1 MFERFT
7 DRARRVVVLA
17 QDEARELNHNYIG
30 TEHILLGLISEG
42 DGVAAKALESMGI
55 SLDAVRSEVVDI
67 IGRGSQPPSG
77 HVPFTP
83 RAKKVLEY
91 SLREALQLGHK
102 YIGTEHLLLGL
113 IREGEGVAAQVLV
126 KLGAD
131 LPRVRQQ
138 VIQLLSGF
146 QGDESD
152 GSPEQRPVGA
162 TSGARVQEGNHQS
175 GSLVLDQF
183 GRNLTVAARE
193 GKLDPVIGREKE
205 IERIMQV
212 LSRRTKNNPVLIGEP
227 GVGKTAVVEGLAL
240 DIVNGRV
247 PETLKD
253 KQLYSLD
260 LGSLVAGSRYR
271 GDFEERLKK
280 VLKEINQRGDIILF
294 IDEIHTLVG
303 AGAAE
308 GAIDAASILKPKL
321 ARGELQTIGAT
332 TLDEYRKH
340 IEKDAALER
349 RFQPVNVPEPSVDL
363 TIEILRGVRDKY
375 EAHHRVSIS
384 DKALVAAA
392 TLSDRYINDRF
403 LPDKAVDLIDEA
415 GARMRIK
422 RMTAPA
428 DLQEIDSKIADV
440 RRQKEAAIDE
450 QDFEKAAGLRDKE
463 RKLGEERR
471 EREKKWRA
479 GESDTIAE
487 IGEEQIA
494 EVLASWTG
502 IPVFKL
508 TEEESSRL
516 LRMEDELHK
525 RIIGQEEAVSAV
537 SRAIRRTR
545 AGLKDPK
552 RPSGS
557 FIFAGPS
564 GVGKTELSKALAEF
578 LFGEEDALIQIDM
591 GEFHD
596 RFTASRL
603 FGAPP
608 GYVGYEE
615 GGQLTEKVRRK
626 PFSVVLFDEI
636 EKAHKEI
643 YNTLL
648 QVLEDG
654 RLTDSQGRVV
664 DFKNTVLIFT
674 SNLGTSDI
682 SKAVGMGF
690 SGVGEADEDGKYER
704 MKDKVHDELKKHF
717 RPEFLNRIDEIVV
730 FKQLSQAEIVQMV
743 DLMLTRVSDQLG
755 EKRITMEISDRA
767 KNLLAKRG
775 FDPVLGARP
784 LRRTI
789 QREIEDQLSE
799 KILYG
804 EVGLGETVFIDV
816 EGWDGESKD
825 VDKAKFTFTNK
836 GKAGNV
842 DADGGALNDSE
853 EGKDVLGSAGTSEP
867 DIITPDVLGDGGSTA
882 AGTDLES
889 GSGSD
894 DDGHNP
900 PPAGAGAGQP
910 L

>member
-17 QDEARELNHNYIG
+17 QEEARALNHNYIG
-30 TEHILLGLISEG
+30 TEHILLGLIQEG
-42 DGVAAKALESMGI
+42 EGVAAKALESMGI
-55 SLDAVRSEVVDI
+55 SLDAVRTEVKDI
-67 IGRGSQPPSG
+67 IGTGGHPPSG
-77 HVPFTP
+77 YIPFTP
-83 RAKKVLEY
+83 RAKKVLELA
-91 SLREALQLGHK
+91 LREALQLGHK
-102 YIGTEHLLLGL
+102 YIGTEHILLGL

-131 LPRVRQQ
+131 LSRVRQQ
-138 VIQLLSGF
+138 VIQLLSGYEGGE
-146 QGDESD
+146 QESAGEEPATAGV
-152 GSPEQRPVGA
+152 GSGSDNA
-162 TSGARVQEGNHQS
+162 SGPKPGQKSN
-175 GSLVLDQF
+175 SLVLDQF
-183 GRNLTVAARE
+183 GRNLTQAAKD
-193 GKLDPVIGREKE
+193 GKLDPVVGREKE
-205 IERIMQV
+205 IERVMQV

-240 DIVNGRV
+240 DIVNGKV

-332 TLDEYRKH
+332 TLEEYRKH

-349 RFQPVNVPEPSVDL
+349 RFQPVQVPEPSVDM
-363 TIEILRGVRDKY
+363 TIEILKGLRDRY
-375 EAHHRVSIS
+375 EAHHRVSIT
-384 DKALVAAA
+384 DGALAAA
-392 TLSDRYINDRF
+392 AQLADRYINDRF

-422 RMTAPA
+422 RMTAPKSIQ
-428 DLQEIDSKIADV
+428 DVDDKIAQV
-440 RRQKEAAIDE
+440 RRKKEAAIDD
-450 QDFEKAAGLRDKE
+450 QDFEKAAALRDDE
-463 RKLGEERR
+463 RKLTEERA
-471 EREKKWRA
+471 EKEKAWRA
-479 GESDTIAE
+479 GELDEVAE
-487 IGEEQIA
+487 VGEEQIA
-494 EVLASWTG
+494 EVMGNWTG

-525 RIIGQEEAVSAV
+525 RIIGQDDAVKAV

-578 LFGEEDALIQIDM
+578 LFGEDDALIQIDM

-608 GYVGYEE
+608 GYVGYDE

-636 EKAHKEI
+636 EKAHQEI

-654 RLTDSQGRVV
+654 RLTDGQGRMV

-674 SNLGTSDI
+674 SNLGTRDI

-690 SGVGEADEDGKYER
+690 SSSGEASEETQYER
-704 MKDKVHDELKKHF
+704 MKQKVNDELKKHF
-717 RPEFLNRIDEIVV
+717 RPEFLNRIDDIVV
-730 FKQLSQAEIVQMV
+730 FHQLTREQIVQMV
-743 DLMLTRVSDQLG
+743 DLLLGRVQKALAQKDMGLELTD
-755 EKRITMEISDRA
+755 KA

-799 KILYG
+799 KILFG
-804 EVGLGETVFIDV
+804 EIGAGEIVTVDV
-816 EGWDGESKD
+816 ENWDGESKGED
-825 VDKAKFTFTNK
+825 AKFVFGSNPKPLPEVEEETP
-836 GKAGNV
+836 
-842 DADGGALNDSE
+842 ADEAQEAVVSAAE
-853 EGKDVLGSAGTSEP
+853 SDVP
-867 DIITPDVLGDGGSTA
+867 
-882 AGTDLES
+882 ES
-889 GSGSD
+889 
-894 DDGHNP
+894 
-900 PPAGAGAGQP
+900 
-910 L
+910 